1 MSKKGVKIANAYNNN
16 YKNGCNKS
24 YKMLSYKMI
33 QQGVRPA
40 FEKIAT
46 LMTNVPQQ
54 SNDRTSSSQSV
65 NHVFILVLQDNH
77 LAYIRRYH

>member
-1 MSKKGVKIANAYNNN
+1 
-16 YKNGCNKS
+16 
-24 YKMLSYKMI
+24 MI
-33 QQGVRPA
+33 QQGVRPV

-46 LMTNVPQQ
+46 LMINVPQQ

-65 NHVFILVLQDNH
+65 NHVFILLLQDNH